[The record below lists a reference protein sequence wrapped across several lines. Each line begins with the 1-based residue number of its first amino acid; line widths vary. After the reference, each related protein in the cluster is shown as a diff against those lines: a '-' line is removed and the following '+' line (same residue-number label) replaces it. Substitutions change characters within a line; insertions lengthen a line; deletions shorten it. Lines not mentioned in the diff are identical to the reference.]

1 MAISGTLGSGVGLLL
16 NFKYLFGI
24 CIKIKCHGLNYTSLY
39 SMSECRIQNSQCQE
53 FLLIWS
59 WPVWSDSLGSPFWLQ
74 CTTVIYKLR
83 HLWIDVRLF
92 QSRGFQVTWTFFKNL
107 SFISAIYPFIF
118 VYQVFFVLKAVSW
131 NCVLACCICTWSY
144 WNKCDFVWFFKKRKR
159 RNGIALMVNKSM
171 KCSAWI

>member
-1 MAISGTLGSGVGLLL
+1 MEGVLIEVFPQHCTIGVKPKLVFKSFKYIVAISGTLGSGVGLLL

-24 CIKIKCHGLNYTSLY
+24 CIKTKCHGLNHTSLY

-92 QSRGFQVTWTFFKNL
+92 QSRGFQVTWTF
-107 SFISAIYPFIF
+107 
-118 VYQVFFVLKAVSW
+118 LK
-131 NCVLACCICTWSY
+131 
-144 WNKCDFVWFFKKRKR
+144 
-159 RNGIALMVNKSM
+159 
-171 KCSAWI
+171 